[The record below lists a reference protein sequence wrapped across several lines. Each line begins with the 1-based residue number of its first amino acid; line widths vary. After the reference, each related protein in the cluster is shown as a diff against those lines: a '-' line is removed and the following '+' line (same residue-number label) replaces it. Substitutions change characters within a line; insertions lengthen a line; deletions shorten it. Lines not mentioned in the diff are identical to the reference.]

1 MLGKR
6 YAEYSEK
13 AVERHL
19 ADVVKC
25 LGGVC
30 LKYTNANMAGYPD
43 RLVCLPGGR
52 TVWVELKSRGEKPRL
67 LQLMRHKELRRL
79 GFDVRVLDSRA
90 AVDACVAEWRAEL

>member
-1 MLGKR
+1 VLGKR

-19 ADVVKC
+19 ADAVKG

-30 LKYTNANMAGYPD
+30 LKYANANMVGYPD

-52 TVWVELKSRGEKPRL
+52 IVWVELKSRGEKPRL
-67 LQLMRHKELRRL
+67 LQLMRHIELRRL